1 MCCIFIDFKNAY
13 NTVNREIVFKYM
25 KDKQILDENEIN
37 FLKALY

>member
-13 NTVNREIVFKYM
+13 KTVNREIFFKYM
-25 KDKQILDENEIN
+25 EDKQILDENEIN